1 MTANTSSRPQRG
13 AHPWMGNST
22 AQLKKTMLDAI
33 GAPSI
38 EALFEQIPADH
49 RARSPIDLPP
59 ALSSEVALKRH
70 LRTMAAK
77 NLHGESHL
85 NFLGGGLWQHH
96 VPAVC
101 DELVRRQEWLTS
113 VFGSPESDHGR
124 NQAWFEFCS
133 QLGELLEMDLVGMPV
148 YSWGCAAGHAIRMAA
163 RLTGRSRLLIAGPV
177 SPERLSVIETY
188 CASASEGRAIVI
200 ERVEADPAVIAAR
213 LGPDTAA
220 LYLENPNYL
229 GQFETRVAELA
240 ALARAAG
247 AETIVGV
254 DPLTLGIVDPPSRQ
268 GADFVVG
275 SLQPLG
281 VHMHG
286 GGGVGGFIATRDEE
300 RYAREYP
307 TFLVSIAPTV
317 VPGEVGFGLSLFHQ
331 TSYGSREEG
340 KDWTGNSTY
349 LWTIAAAAYMALLG
363 PEGFAALGRRILANA
378 HRAAG
383 KLAAIPGVKVP
394 HTGGFFKE
402 FVVDISATGRSVA
415 EINEALLE
423 YGIFGGIDLGADD
436 PAQAGQ
442 ALYCVT
448 EIHSDDD
455 IDRLAGALAEVLA
468 R

>member
-177 SPERLSVIETY
+177 SPDRLSVIET
-188 CASASEGRAIVI
+188 
-200 ERVEADPAVIAAR
+200 
-213 LGPDTAA
+213 
-220 LYLENPNYL
+220 
-229 GQFETRVAELA
+229 
-240 ALARAAG
+240 
-247 AETIVGV
+247 
-254 DPLTLGIVDPPSRQ
+254 
-268 GADFVVG
+268 
-275 SLQPLG
+275 
-281 VHMHG
+281 
-286 GGGVGGFIATRDEE
+286 
-300 RYAREYP
+300 
-307 TFLVSIAPTV
+307 
-317 VPGEVGFGLSLFHQ
+317 
-331 TSYGSREEG
+331 
-340 KDWTGNSTY
+340 
-349 LWTIAAAAYMALLG
+349 
-363 PEGFAALGRRILANA
+363 
-378 HRAAG
+378 
-383 KLAAIPGVKVP
+383 
-394 HTGGFFKE
+394 
-402 FVVDISATGRSVA
+402 
-415 EINEALLE
+415 
-423 YGIFGGIDLGADD
+423 
-436 PAQAGQ
+436 
-442 ALYCVT
+442 
-448 EIHSDDD
+448 
-455 IDRLAGALAEVLA
+455 
-468 R
+468 